1 MQAEIEELKDPA
13 AVESAYLEAIAQN
26 ERLLTTEKDETRVAV
41 LQSALRRNRCGLEE
55 LPRFAPR
62 LPDLT
67 FGSEMVL
74 KGEKRSVTF
83 RPLPPAHTDGDC
95 LMQIDGEPILFLGDI
110 GFFKT
115 HPFMVGCDPIG
126 WIRQLEELEK
136 SAWETLVPGHGPLGG
151 KADLRG
157 MREYI
162 QLLGQRVV
170 MALMQG
176 KENRSVLEQP
186 IPEICRD
193 WEPTLSRYQKNINY
207 LFDHHRLGLPGE
219 KET

>member
-1 MQAEIEELKDPA
+1 MQEEIEDLKDPA
-13 AVESAYLEAIAQN
+13 ALESAYGEAI
-26 ERLLTTEKDETRVAV
+26 RRTRSLLATEKDETRVAV

-62 LPDLT
+62 LPDVT

-83 RPLPPAHTDGDC
+83 RPLPPAHTNGDC

-126 WIRQLEELEK
+126 WIHQLEELEK
-136 SAWETLVPGHGPLGG
+136 SVLGNAGSRPRTLGWKGRPARDARVYPG
-151 KADLRG
+151 A
-157 MREYI
+157 
-162 QLLGQRVV
+162 RVSGWSW
-170 MALMQG
+170 L
-176 KENRSVLEQP
+176 
-186 IPEICRD
+186 
-193 WEPTLSRYQKNINY
+193 
-207 LFDHHRLGLPGE
+207 
-219 KET
+219 